1 MLHVHVSIINVI
13 FFVNKCIFST
23 SFQRRQL
30 HLKVDDMPL
39 QLVRILLLR
48 LHIHWVLLCEILFS
62 KKNDTLKQTIKE
74 TIKLY
79 C

>member
-39 QLVRILLLR
+39 QLVRILL
-48 LHIHWVLLCEILFS
+48 
-62 KKNDTLKQTIKE
+62 
-74 TIKLY
+74 
-79 C
+79 

>member
-1 MLHVHVSIINVI
+1 MLHVHASIIIVI

-48 LHIHWVLLCEILFS
+48 LHIHWVLLCEILLS
-62 KKNDTLKQTIKE
+62 KKHDTLKQTIKD

>member
-1 MLHVHVSIINVI
+1 MLHVSIIHVI

-39 QLVRILLLR
+39 QLVRILL
-48 LHIHWVLLCEILFS
+48 
-62 KKNDTLKQTIKE
+62 
-74 TIKLY
+74 
-79 C
+79 